1 MPMYNLAEYSVSYSK
16 ASGSLWQHCRDEP
29 FDLIVNYKSNP
40 ELKLQEI
47 LLIMIIKKCWNTSAT
62 RIINK
67 FWRTLEI
74 PLINCQIN
82 LILTWSEKCVIS
94 SATEK
99 VKLAITYLK
108 LYVLDVTLSTEDN
121 IKPFKQLESGFTR
134 TINWNKYQSKLT
146 EKTQDRFFNY
156 LIDPTFQGGNRLSFE
171 NRTDRTVHTRY
182 YISKVEIKDYNIMK
196 DGRNFFDQPI
206 KNE

>member
-1 MPMYNLAEYSVSYSK
+1 MPL
-16 ASGSLWQHCRDEP
+16 
-29 FDLIVNYKSNP
+29 VNC
-40 ELKLQEI
+40 E
-47 LLIMIIKKCWNTSAT
+47 TD
-62 RIINK
+62 
-67 FWRTLEI
+67 
-74 PLINCQIN
+74 
-82 LILTWSEKCVIS
+82 LILTWSKKCVIS
-94 SATEK
+94 SATGK
-99 VKLAITYLK
+99 IKLAITYLK

>member
-1 MPMYNLAEYSVSYSK
+1 MPL
-16 ASGSLWQHCRDEP
+16 
-29 FDLIVNYKSNP
+29 VNC
-40 ELKLQEI
+40 E
-47 LLIMIIKKCWNTSAT
+47 TD
-62 RIINK
+62 
-67 FWRTLEI
+67 
-74 PLINCQIN
+74 
-82 LILTWSEKCVIS
+82 LILTWSKKCVIS
-94 SATEK
+94 SATGK
-99 VKLAITYLK
+99 TKLAITYLK

-156 LIDPTFQGGNRLSFE
+156 LTDPTFQGGNRLSFE

>member
-1 MPMYNLAEYSVSYSK
+1 M
-16 ASGSLWQHCRDEP
+16 
-29 FDLIVNYKSNP
+29 
-40 ELKLQEI
+40 
-47 LLIMIIKKCWNTSAT
+47 
-62 RIINK
+62 
-67 FWRTLEI
+67 
-74 PLINCQIN
+74 PLINCETD
-82 LILTWSEKCVIS
+82 LILTCSKKCVIS
-94 SATEK
+94 SATGK
-99 VKLAITYLK
+99 TKLAITYLK

-134 TINWNKYQSKLT
+134 TINWNKYQSELT

>member
-1 MPMYNLAEYSVSYSK
+1 M
-16 ASGSLWQHCRDEP
+16 
-29 FDLIVNYKSNP
+29 
-40 ELKLQEI
+40 
-47 LLIMIIKKCWNTSAT
+47 
-62 RIINK
+62 
-67 FWRTLEI
+67 
-74 PLINCQIN
+74 PLINCETD
-82 LILTWSEKCVIS
+82 LILTWSKKCVIS
-94 SATEK
+94 SATGK
-99 VKLAITYLK
+99 RKLAITYLK

-134 TINWNKYQSKLT
+134 TINQNKYQSKLT